1 MGWGE
6 GGEDGNSGKEEPTV
20 EKWTWSFCQGR
31 KRGWSLQGVTPPPMA
46 LSQPH
51 LFPSPVAGAG

>member
-6 GGEDGNSGKEEPTV
+6 G
-20 EKWTWSFCQGR
+20 EKMGTLGRKRSFCQGR
-31 KRGWSLQGVTPPPMA
+31 KRGWSLPGVTPPPMA